1 MAKFIEDAI
10 HKLEG
15 IVHHGKYKLKKRKLK
30 TDVAKKVAKEVSN
43 IIDDNIPREER
54 KEICDKAGKEAHK
67 PVADMK
73 RKVSND
79 VRKDLGLD

>member
-15 IVHHGKYKLKKRKLK
+15 IVHHGKFRHKKVKLK
-30 TDVAKKVAKEVSN
+30 TDVAKKVTKEVSSLIN
-43 IIDDNIPREER
+43 DNVPKIER
-54 KEICDKAGKEAHK
+54 KEICDNAGKEAHK

-73 RKVSND
+73 RKVSNE

>member
-15 IVHHGKYKLKKRKLK
+15 IVHHGKFKHKKVKLK
-30 TDVAKKVAKEVSN
+30 TDVAKKVAKEVAN

-54 KEICDKAGKEAHK
+54 KKICDKAGTE
-67 PVADMK
+67 
-73 RKVSND
+73 
-79 VRKDLGLD
+79 G